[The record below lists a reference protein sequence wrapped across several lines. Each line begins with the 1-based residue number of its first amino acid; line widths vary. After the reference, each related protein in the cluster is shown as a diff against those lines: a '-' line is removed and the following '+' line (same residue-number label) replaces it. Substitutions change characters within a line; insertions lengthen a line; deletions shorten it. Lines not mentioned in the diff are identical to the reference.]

1 MGIFSIRISPAM
13 GGATILSDGYSVG
26 RRIFGLDRERPTAF
40 EAAILAL
47 GILLIAAA
55 IAACFTIFI
64 SCMHAAYFPH
74 DTKLKTELRST
85 LPPDFEGEHAA
96 VATKAPAVALDSPF
110 ASRGGLLFLSTPVGS
125 EPLPEGQ
132 ASGFSSAE
140 RLPAGLVVG
149 ALFPAKAPSDEHDMT
164 APLQRL
170 RSFTH
175 NDMQPRK
182 GTADS
187 ADVAAAPKAPVAAT
201 PLAPSASFAF
211 LEKLFHFWQARNDIK
226 LTPEADAHTAV
237 YDIERHVVYLPN
249 GEKLEAHSGMGKL
262 LDDVRYVKEKDRG
275 PTPPNVYRLTLRE
288 SLFHGVQA
296 VRLNPVDGAKMYGR
310 EGMLAHPY
318 MLGPDG
324 QSNGC
329 ISVQDYPKFLEAF
342 LRGEIDRLIVVPRL
356 EGTPSY
362 AASSVARDD
371 KRYALQ

>member
-1 MGIFSIRISPAM
+1 MGIFGIRISPAM
-13 GGATILSDGYSVG
+13 GGATILSDGYSIG

-47 GILLIAAA
+47 GILLTAAA
-55 IAACFTIFI
+55 IAACVTIVI
-64 SCMHAAYFPH
+64 SCMHAGYFPH
-74 DTKLKTELRST
+74 DTKLNAELRST
-85 LPPDFEGEHAA
+85 LAPDFEGEHAA
-96 VATKAPAVALDSPF
+96 VAAMAPAVALESPF
-110 ASRGGLLFLSTPVGS
+110 ASRGGLLFLSEPVGS

-132 ASGFSSAE
+132 ASGFSSVE
-140 RLPAGLVVG
+140 RLPAGL
-149 ALFPAKAPSDEHDMT
+149 
-164 APLQRL
+164 RL

-226 LTPEADAHTAV
+226 LPPEADAHTAV

-296 VRLNPVDGAKMYGR
+296 VRLNPADGAKMYGR

-329 ISVQDYPKFLEAF
+329 VSVQDYPKFLEAF